1 MKPNNKGIIFDI
13 ARYSIHD
20 GPGIR
25 TTVYM
30 KGCPLNCLWC
40 HNPEGISPK
49 PQISY
54 LKNRC
59 IGCGNCISA
68 CPHGAILREEDGSI
82 RLDYSICT
90 ACGDCAEACNSLA
103 LELAGKEMSVSEL
116 VLAVERDKAF
126 YEESG
131 GGITFS
137 GGEPFLQP
145 DFLLEALAQCRKAGI
160 RTAVETCGFCDPEIL
175 MDAAEKIDLFLFDIK
190 LMDSARYKE
199 ATGVPN
205 ERILENLSRLIEKG
219 YNVTVRFPLIPG
231 INDDGANIES
241 LGRFLGGL
249 KKTPALHILPFH
261 ELGREKALRFGG
273 VYKMSGSVPPEKD
286 RVEEIADALRKRNIE
301 VIIGG

>member
-1 MKPNNKGIIFDI
+1 MARQIKGVIFDI
-13 ARYSIHD
+13 ARYAIHD

-30 KGCPLNCLWC
+30 KGCPLNCRWC

-54 LKNRC
+54 QKNRC
-59 IGCGNCISA
+59 IGCGSCVSV
-68 CPHGAILREEDGSI
+68 CPLGAVSRAEDGSI
-82 RLDYSICT
+82 RIDYSICT

-103 LELAGKEMSVSEL
+103 LELVGKEMTVDELMSVIEK
-116 VLAVERDKAF
+116 DKAF
-126 YEESG
+126 YDESG
-131 GGITFS
+131 GGVTFS

-145 DFLLEALAQCRKAGI
+145 AFLLNALAECRNRGI
-160 RTAVETCGFCDPEIL
+160 RTAVETCGFCGSEIL
-175 MDAAEKIDLFLFDIK
+175 MDAAQQTDLFLFDVK
-190 LMDSARYKE
+190 LMDSTRHNE
-199 ATGVPN
+199 AAGVPN
-205 ERILENLSRLIEKG
+205 ERILENLSKLIEKD

-231 INDDGANIES
+231 INDDGADIES
-241 LGRFLGGL
+241 LGRFLGSL

-273 VYKMSGSVPPEKD
+273 LYKMSGSVPPGRE